1 MIIKEEWIK
10 VSNPED
16 IKDDHEKETV
26 VSRNFIENII
36 SCCLMKMDVHYI
48 LRNSIIKKK
57 N

>member
-36 SCCLMKMDVHYI
+36 DKDLEDGVYSKIVTRFPPY
-48 LRNSIIKKK
+48 RR
-57 N
+57 

>member
-26 VSRNFIENII
+26 VYRNYIEN
-36 SCCLMKMDVHYI
+36 
-48 LRNSIIKKK
+48 K
-57 N
+57 NDKELEVGRKIAFY